1 MNERERIREAILASR
16 AAAASHI
23 EAIRTAPELSYELVH
38 QEIREYILAKFHLKD
53 ADCVTDNFREL
64 TEISLSKSMQISP
77 ELVKEFDLARSCDGV
92 TSQTAKMV
100 LLFLALQRDLD
111 ITFDPMSTAE
121 AETLSDISTLV
132 WEQLQK
138 RKKRV
143 LTPSEYG
150 RRMNH
155 DTESL

>member
-1 MNERERIREAILASR
+1 MDGRERIREAMIASR
-16 AAAASHI
+16 TAAASHI

-38 QEIREYILAKFHLKD
+38 REIKGYILAKFHLKD
-53 ADCVTDNFREL
+53 RDCVTDSFREL
-64 TEISLSKSMQISP
+64 AGISLSKSMQISP

-121 AETLSDISTLV
+121 AETLSDVSALV
-132 WEQLQK
+132 WKQLQK
-138 RKKRV
+138 R
-143 LTPSEYG
+143 T
-150 RRMNH
+150 
-155 DTESL
+155 